1 MKVCVSA
8 TDGNLDADV
17 DSRFGRCRYFVVV
30 DVETMEYEAFRNEYA
45 EGMGGVG
52 IRAAQFVTERGVDAL
67 ISSNIGPNALQALL
81 AAGVKVFASPSGATV
96 REAVEQFKRGELSEL
111 KAPTQ
116 KQQRGGVWE

>member
-8 TDGNLDADV
+8 TDGNLDAKI

-30 DVETMEYEAFRNEYA
+30 DVETMEYESFRNEYA

-52 IRAAQFVTERGVDAL
+52 IKSAQFVAELGVDAL

-81 AAGVKVFASPSGATV
+81 AAGVKVFASPPEATV
-96 REAVEQFKRGELSEL
+96 REAVEQFRRGVLSEL

-116 KQQRGGVWE
+116 RGGV